1 VRRKRGVIG
10 APLSRRPGRPMKH
23 GYDHMRRMLSSLT
36 TKRLDGRSAVAV
48 AVRGWKADIRR
59 DLGGDLTRAQE
70 TILEAAAQTWVI
82 LSSLD
87 DYIARQPSL
96 VTRKRQVVPVV
107 LQRMQIADSLARH
120 LERLGLERRARE
132 ATDLSTY
139 LAQHTPHEGE
149 GRGSTPSTHRRTDTE
164 GGGV

>member
-1 VRRKRGVIG
+1 MRKTLRT
-10 APLSRRPGRPMKH
+10 
-23 GYDHMRRMLSSLT
+23 LT
-36 TKRLDGRSAVAV
+36 TKRIDGRSAVAV
-48 AVRGWKADIRR
+48 AVRAWKADIRA

-120 LERLGLERRARE
+120 LERLGLERRAQE

-139 LAQHTPHEGE
+139 LAQHMPAHEGG
-149 GRGSTPSTHRRTDTE
+149 GRGPTPSTHRRTGDE
-164 GGGV
+164 GGDE